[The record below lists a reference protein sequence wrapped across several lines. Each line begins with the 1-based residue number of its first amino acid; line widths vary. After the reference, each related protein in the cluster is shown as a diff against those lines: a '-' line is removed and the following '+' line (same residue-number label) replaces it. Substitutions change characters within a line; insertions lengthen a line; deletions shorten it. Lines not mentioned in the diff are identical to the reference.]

1 MFIISKKFKD
11 FIFQKMTAFDVMN
24 LHPDEKIPSITVLKA
39 FANNELPGWNN
50 SITSNLF
57 R

>member
-39 FANNELPGWNN
+39 FPNIELPG
-50 SITSNLF
+50 
-57 R
+57 